1 MAFDSDIDYDPKC
14 KGRVL
19 FDGAFGTEGH
29 LRTKSTIIYFCRTAM
44 QMEQWFSARDK
55 VTNAGDEFDDAVSTL
70 CQSHECLCIRGK
82 NDC

>member
-1 MAFDSDIDYDPKC
+1 
-14 KGRVL
+14 
-19 FDGAFGTEGH
+19 
-29 LRTKSTIIYFCRTAM
+29 M

-55 VTNAGDEFDDAVSTL
+55 VPNAGDEFDDAVSTL